1 MLITPI
7 KPNTFP
13 HSAMPAN
20 IRGEYPNKV
29 KQLSCL
35 KHLPDCKKKFFDY
48 RDSCL
53 KQ

>member
-29 KQLSCL
+29 KNEIGFNIQITFIDIFCNEES
-35 KHLPDCKKKFFDY
+35 KK
-48 RDSCL
+48 SS
-53 KQ
+53 

>member
-29 KQLSCL
+29 KQLN
-35 KHLPDCKKKFFDY
+35 
-48 RDSCL
+48 
-53 KQ
+53 

>member
-29 KQLSCL
+29 KNEIGVNIQITLNKSEL
-35 KHLPDCKKKFFDY
+35 
-48 RDSCL
+48 RIRE
-53 KQ
+53 